1 MRTGGF
7 QPPIAQDGR
16 VLMRYHGGT
25 RFQKEPTHAMDE
37 AREPTP
43 HALTRFSDEVRG
55 WFLDAFPEPTPLQ
68 ERAWDVIEGGENAL
82 VIAPTG
88 SGKTLAAFLFAIDE
102 LMREKAATAGL
113 PKKERPGKGVR
124 VLYISP
130 LKALGA
136 DVERNLQAP
145 LAGIAARMAAA
156 GGAMPE
162 VRTGMRTGD
171 TTPDQRRS
179 LQRNPPD
186 ILITTPESLYL
197 MLTSQARE
205 TLRTVETV
213 IVDEVHALAGSKR
226 GAHLALSLERL
237 DDLLE
242 KPAQRIGLSATV
254 RPRDEI
260 ARFLGGPH
268 PVRVVASEGRPD
280 MDVRVRVPVRDMT
293 AVPTFGGSDLTG
305 GGAGKRGGGPRL
317 APAEEAWK
325 SDRAL
330 RAAMA
335 KSSLPAS
342 TTSPDS
348 RLGSSSIWPYIEASI
363 LDEVLAHRTT
373 IVFVNSRGLCEK
385 LTARLNDLYAKRM
398 GIARGVDMDAAAA
411 PIRSDLG
418 ATADMSTGA
427 PAVIAKA
434 HHGSVSKEKRLQVER
449 ELKAGELPCVVATSS
464 LELGIDMGSIDL
476 VLQVA
481 APPSVASALQRIG
494 RANHQVG
501 GRSTGSIFPRTR
513 TEIIDA
519 AVAAEGMYEGRIEQT
534 AFVKNALDVLAQ
546 QTVAAVA
553 MDELA
558 ADDWFDTVRRAAPY
572 SELPRRAFDSV
583 LGMLAGRYATADLAE
598 FSPRI
603 VWDRERGRL
612 LARPGTQR
620 QAVMSA
626 GTIPDRGMFSVVL
639 PEGDGA
645 QGRRR
650 VGELDEE
657 MVYESRVGDIITLGT
672 SSWRISEITRDRV
685 IVEPAPG
692 RSARL
697 PFWHGE
703 GVGRPAETGR
713 MRGAFLRAVAAGI
726 EGDDAEAEEGGFG
739 VSCAV
744 SERLAADG
752 LDDDAQRNLVELIR
766 SQRAATGIIPDD
778 KTLVVERCEDE
789 QGDWRVLLHSPYG
802 RRVHEPWAM
811 AVSDRIMAIY
821 GYDAQAMAADDGIV
835 LRIPMTET
843 RLPGIELFA
852 FDPDELDRIARDR
865 VGSTSLFSARFR
877 ECAARALL
885 MSPIAPGK
893 RAPLWQQRLK
903 AGQLLEA
910 ARRERE
916 FPILVETARECLQDV
931 YDMRA
936 LHELMEQVQAGSV
949 RLVEAQTSV
958 PSPFAAPLLFGYV
971 GEHLYA
977 GDLPHAEQRAS
988 LLSLDPT
995 LLGELL
1001 GSTDLGDVL
1010 DADVIA
1016 GVEAGLQRL
1025 APDRRMRGIE
1035 GAADLLRVLG
1045 PLSVEDVARR
1055 LEPTL
1060 DAEAGGATA
1069 DEEDARAALEELYAA
1084 HRAFPV
1090 AIGGV
1095 ELWAATDDAQRLR
1108 DGLGSTI
1115 PPWASAGVDARL
1127 QEGEGALHPLDELLA
1142 RYARTHGPFSVEAA
1156 AARFGIGVA
1165 VARDG
1170 LARLTSAGRL
1180 MQGRFGEDG
1189 DGRACAWVE
1198 TGVFRRLRSLSL
1210 AEARRA
1216 VQAVSPSAF
1225 ARFLI
1230 DLQGAGPLGEERFEG
1245 IDGLAQVIAQFEGVF
1260 LPASAW
1266 EAHVFPSRVRD
1277 YRPGMLDELLASGDV
1292 VWAGARR
1299 EGDEGDGRERA
1310 LRPGSSR
1317 EREAAGLVA
1326 FYPTD
1331 SPFAPVRPDLADA
1344 PSDGPKLEGSAAP
1357 SVEAA
1362 VVEALGFGGGLF
1374 FRQIVDAVRRRLAP
1388 EFVDEAVVAS
1398 TMRELMW
1405 DGRATNDTY
1414 APVRASLEGA
1424 GAAAGKPRSAPRRRV
1439 SSRRSAMRTVDSPT
1453 MRGIASAQAAVGAAL
1468 TGRWSLIM
1476 PSPENDTVR
1485 AIALVESILDRYG
1498 VLSRD
1503 VVQLSGVP
1511 GGLGALLPV
1520 LRQMEDVGDV
1530 LRGAFVQGLGPA
1542 QFAARETID
1551 VLRTYEAGDGE
1562 ADPREPVVLAADDPA
1577 CLYGAGLPWP
1587 PVARADAEGA
1597 EEHEARPTRRAGSLV
1612 VVLGGVPAL
1621 YAAAGLRSLLS
1632 FTDDG
1637 DALARAARALVA
1649 HEKRSLRRAG
1659 AEGARKKVVVETLN
1673 GRSILDSPL
1682 AEVLQDA
1689 GLVRLPDGM
1698 RLYVSPF

>member
-1 MRTGGF
+1 
-7 QPPIAQDGR
+7 
-16 VLMRYHGGT
+16 
-25 RFQKEPTHAMDE
+25 
-37 AREPTP
+37 
-43 HALTRFSDEVRG
+43 
-55 WFLDAFPEPTPLQ
+55 
-68 ERAWDVIEGGENAL
+68 
-82 VIAPTG
+82 
-88 SGKTLAAFLFAIDE
+88 
-102 LMREKAATAGL
+102 
-113 PKKERPGKGVR
+113 
-124 VLYISP
+124 
-130 LKALGA
+130 
-136 DVERNLQAP
+136 
-145 LAGIAARMAAA
+145 
-156 GGAMPE
+156 
-162 VRTGMRTGD
+162 
-171 TTPDQRRS
+171 
-179 LQRNPPD
+179 
-186 ILITTPESLYL
+186 

-305 GGAGKRGGGPRL
+305 GAAGKRGGGPRR

-398 GIARGVDMDAAAA
+398 GIARGVDMDAPAA

-418 ATADMSTGA
+418 STADMSTGA

-534 AFVKNALDVLAQ
+534 ALVKNALDVLAQ

-583 LGMLAGRYATADLAE
+583 LSMLAGRYATADLAE

-852 FDPDELDRIARDR
+852 FDPDELDRIVRDR

-971 GEHLYA
+971 GERLYA

-1025 APDRRMRGIE
+1025 APDRRGACAASRAGSADALRRGCDLRAAVRRGGGASRMRSSTPKRTTT
-1035 GAADLLRVLG
+1035 GAADEG
-1045 PLSVEDVARR
+1045 GRR
-1055 LEPTL
+1055 S
-1060 DAEAGGATA
+1060 GRGRRGS
-1069 DEEDARAALEELYAA
+1069 ARAIPLEELHAT
-1084 HRAFPV
+1084 RPS
-1090 AIGGV
+1090 GV
-1095 ELWAATDDAQRLR
+1095 YGRVGRQGARGLASVDDAAFLR
-1108 DGLGSTI
+1108 DALGATI
-1115 PPWASAGVDARL
+1115 PPWADALNRPASQSGQAQAPLRDPERSAQREI
-1127 QEGEGALHPLDELLA
+1127 EGSRAASAESDGGEDALHPLDELLA
-1142 RYARTHGPFSVEAA
+1142 RYARTHGPFSAEAA

-1165 VARDG
+1165 VWPMRPPGRPRLASDRRRGAPRIRRGASGRRGRAGARLGRDG
-1170 LARLTSAGRL
+1170 RVPASALAVVGGSAPRRAGGEPERVRALPDRPARSRAAGRGAIRGHRRTRPGDRPVRRRVPAGFGLGGARVPQPRARLSSRHARRAAGFRRRGVGGRSPRRRRGRWTWAGAAASQLPRARSRRPRRVLSHRFAVRARTARSGRCAVRRAEAGRL
-1180 MQGRFGEDG
+1180 GGAVGRG
-1189 DGRACAWVE
+1189 GR
-1198 TGVFRRLRSLSL
+1198 G
-1210 AEARRA
+1210 
-1216 VQAVSPSAF
+1216 
-1225 ARFLI
+1225 
-1230 DLQGAGPLGEERFEG
+1230 
-1245 IDGLAQVIAQFEGVF
+1245 
-1260 LPASAW
+1260 
-1266 EAHVFPSRVRD
+1266 
-1277 YRPGMLDELLASGDV
+1277 
-1292 VWAGARR
+1292 
-1299 EGDEGDGRERA
+1299 
-1310 LRPGSSR
+1310 
-1317 EREAAGLVA
+1317 
-1326 FYPTD
+1326 
-1331 SPFAPVRPDLADA
+1331 
-1344 PSDGPKLEGSAAP
+1344 GSA
-1357 SVEAA
+1357 
-1362 VVEALGFGGGLF
+1362 
-1374 FRQIVDAVRRRLAP
+1374 RVRRRLVLPPDRRCGAP
-1388 EFVDEAVVAS
+1388 TACARVRRRGGRSPSNLRMARAS
-1398 TMRELMW
+1398 VWW

-1414 APVRASLEGA
+1414 APVRASLDLQTHPA
-1424 GAAAGKPRSAPRRRV
+1424 YWALRRPTTWRSSTARRVDEFV
-1439 SSRRSAMRTVDSPT
+1439 SSRAVRAIGAPSILRRCGARMF
-1453 MRGIASAQAAVGAAL
+1453 AQARVGAAL

-1476 PSPENDTVR
+1476 PSPENDSVLAR
-1485 AIALVESILDRYG
+1485 PIALAGPNRSSIATACCLATWAAVGRA
-1498 VLSRD
+1498 R
-1503 VVQLSGVP
+1503 
-1511 GGLGALLPV
+1511 GLGALVPSSAADGGRGGCAARRV
-1520 LRQMEDVGDV
+1520 RAGPRPRAVRRARDHRRAAH
-1530 LRGAFVQGLGPA
+1530 LRGGRRRGRSTRARRARCRRSRVPVRCRPA
-1542 QFAARETID
+1542 
-1551 VLRTYEAGDGE
+1551 
-1562 ADPREPVVLAADDPA
+1562 LAAGRA
-1577 CLYGAGLPWP
+1577 RRCRGRGGA
-1587 PVARADAEGA
+1587 
-1597 EEHEARPTRRAGSLV
+1597 
-1612 VVLGGVPAL
+1612 
-1621 YAAAGLRSLLS
+1621 
-1632 FTDDG
+1632 
-1637 DALARAARALVA
+1637 
-1649 HEKRSLRRAG
+1649 
-1659 AEGARKKVVVETLN
+1659 
-1673 GRSILDSPL
+1673 
-1682 AEVLQDA
+1682 
-1689 GLVRLPDGM
+1689 
-1698 RLYVSPF
+1698 

>member
-1 MRTGGF
+1 
-7 QPPIAQDGR
+7 
-16 VLMRYHGGT
+16 MRYHGVPPP
-25 RFQKEPTHAMDE
+25 FPKEPTHAMDE
-37 AREPTP
+37 ARDSAP
-43 HALTRFSDEVRG
+43 HALDRFSDEVRG
-55 WFLDAFPEPTPLQ
+55 WFLDAFPAPTPLQ
-68 ERAWDVIEGGENAL
+68 ERAWDVIEGGDNAL

-102 LMREKAATAGL
+102 LMREKARSAQL

-145 LAGIAARMAAA
+145 LAGIAARLAAD
-156 GGAMPE
+156 GAAVPE

-171 TTPDQRRS
+171 TTPEARRS

-242 KPAQRIGLSATV
+242 RPAQRIGLSATV

-293 AVPTFGGSDLTG
+293 AVPVYGGSDLTG
-305 GGAGKRGGGPRL
+305 GDAAKRGGGAHGGGPRR
-317 APAEEAWK
+317 APAEDAWK
-325 SDRAL
+325 SDRAM

-335 KSSLPAS
+335 NHALPAS

-348 RLGSSSIWPYIEASI
+348 RLGTSSIWPYIEATI

-385 LTARLNDLYAKRM
+385 LTARLNDLYAKRT
-398 GIARGVDMDAAAA
+398 GIARSADEDAPAA

-418 ATADMSTGA
+418 STTELSGGA
-427 PAVIAKA
+427 PAIVAKA

-501 GRSTGSIFPRTR
+501 GRSTGAIFPRTR

-534 AFVKNALDVLAQ
+534 ALVKNALDVLAQ

-558 ADDWFDTVRRAAPY
+558 ADDWYDTVRRAAPY
-572 SELPRRAFDSV
+572 AELPRRAFDAV
-583 LGMLAGRYATADLAE
+583 LNMLAGRYATADLAE

-603 VWDRERGRL
+603 VWDREHGRL

-620 QAVMSA
+620 QAVTSA

-639 PEGDGA
+639 PEGDGNE
-645 QGRRR
+645 GRRR

-672 SSWRISEITRDRV
+672 SSWRIGEITRDRV

-713 MRGAFLRAVAAGI
+713 MRGAFLRAIVGGI
-726 EGDDAEAEEGGFG
+726 EGDDAEADEGGGFG
-739 VSCAV
+739 VSSAV
-744 SERLAADG
+744 RERLAADG
-752 LDDDAQRNLVELIR
+752 LDDDAQRNLVELVR
-766 SQRAATGIIPDD
+766 SQRAATGTIPDD

-811 AVSDRIMAIY
+811 AVSDRIAQMY

-843 RLPGIELFA
+843 RLPGMELFV
-852 FDPDELDRIARDR
+852 FDPDELDRIVRDR
-865 VGSTSLFSARFR
+865 VDSTSLFAARFR

-910 ARRERE
+910 ARREHE
-916 FPILVETARECLQDV
+916 FPILAETARECLQDV
-931 YDMRA
+931 YDMPA
-936 LHELMEQVQAGSV
+936 LHELMERVQAGSV
-949 RLVEAQTSV
+949 RVVEAQTSV

-1001 GSTDLGDVL
+1001 GSADLGEVL
-1010 DADVIA
+1010 DAEVTA
-1016 GVEAGLQRL
+1016 GVEASLQRL
-1025 APDRRMRGIE
+1025 AADRRMRGVE
-1035 GAADLLRVLG
+1035 GVADLLRVLG
-1045 PLSVEDVARR
+1045 PLSVEEVAQR
-1055 LEPTL
+1055 LEPM
-1060 DAEAGGATA
+1060 DGIEAEGATA
-1069 DEEDARAALEELYAA
+1069 TAAATSEDARAALEELHAA
-1084 HRAFPV
+1084 HRAFPTV
-1090 AIGGV
+1090 VGGV
-1095 ELWAATDDAQRLR
+1095 ERWAAADDAARLR
-1108 DGLGSTI
+1108 DALGTAI
-1115 PPWASAGVDARL
+1115 PPWAEAVAVAGA
-1127 QEGEGALHPLDELLA
+1127 EEEEGARHPLDELLA
-1142 RYARTHGPFSVEAA
+1142 RYARTHGPFSAEAA
-1156 AARFGIGVA
+1156 AARFGLGVA
-1165 VARDG
+1165 VAQDG
-1170 LARLTSAGRL
+1170 LARLASAGRL
-1180 MQGRFGEDG
+1180 MQGRFGEDD
-1189 DGRACAWVE
+1189 DGRALAWVE
-1198 TGVFRRLRSLSL
+1198 AGVFRRLRSLSL

-1216 VQAVSPSAF
+1216 VQAVSQGAYL
-1225 ARFLI
+1225 RFLL
-1230 DLQGAGPLGEERFEG
+1230 DCQGVGPLGEEGYEG
-1245 IDGLAQVIAQFEGVF
+1245 IDGVAQVIAQFEGVF
-1260 LPASAW
+1260 LPAGAW
-1266 EAHVFPSRVRD
+1266 EGHVFPSRVRD
-1277 YRPGMLDELLASGDV
+1277 WRPGMLDELLASGDV

-1299 EGDEGDGRERA
+1299 EGDDEGAPAGPPSERRGRSGRERE
-1310 LRPGSSR
+1310 G
-1317 EREAAGLVA
+1317 AGLVA

-1331 SPFAPVRPDLADA
+1331 SPFAPVQPDLADA
-1344 PSDGPKLEGSAAP
+1344 PSDAPDAASSIAPPTVEG
-1357 SVEAA
+1357 A
-1362 VVEALGFGGGLF
+1362 VVDALGFGGGLF

-1388 EFVDEAVVAS
+1388 EFVDEAAVAV

-1405 DGRATNDTY
+1405 DGRVTNDTF
-1414 APVRASLEGA
+1414 APVRAALDAAGGA
-1424 GAAAGKPRSAPRRRV
+1424 GPKPRSAPKRRV
-1439 SSRRSAMRTVDSPT
+1439 SSRRSGLRPADPST

-1468 TGRWSLIM
+1468 TGRWSLTM
-1476 PSPENDTVR
+1476 PSSENDTVR
-1485 AIALVESILDRYG
+1485 AIALVESMLDRYG

-1511 GGLGALLPV
+1511 GGLGALFPV
-1520 LRQMEDVGDV
+1520 LRQMEDTGDL

-1542 QFAARETID
+1542 QFAARQTVD
-1551 VLRTYEAGDGE
+1551 VLRTYEASDEE
-1562 ADPREPVVLAADDPA
+1562 AARRETVVLAADDPA
-1577 CLYGAGLPWP
+1577 SLFGAGIPWP
-1587 PVARADAEGA
+1587 PVAGDDAEPQA
-1597 EEHEARPTRRAGSLV
+1597 ERPARPTRRAGGLV
-1612 VVLGGVPAL
+1612 VVRGGEPVL
-1621 YAAAGLRSLLS
+1621 YAAPGLRSLLS
-1632 FTDDG
+1632 FTHDG
-1637 DALARAARALVA
+1637 EALADAVRALVA
-1649 HEKRSLRRAG
+1649 HEKRALKRAG
-1659 AEGARKKVVVETLN
+1659 AEGARKKVVVETFN
-1673 GRSILDSPL
+1673 DRSVL
-1682 AEVLQDA
+1682 ATPAADLLREE

>member
-1 MRTGGF
+1 
-7 QPPIAQDGR
+7 
-16 VLMRYHGGT
+16 MRYHGGT

-68 ERAWDVIEGGENAL
+68 ECAWDVIEGGENAL

-305 GGAGKRGGGPRL
+305 GAAGKRGGGPRR

-398 GIARGVDMDAAAA
+398 GIARGVDMDAPAA

-418 ATADMSTGA
+418 STADMSTGA

-534 AFVKNALDVLAQ
+534 ALVKNALDVLAQ

-583 LGMLAGRYATADLAE
+583 LSMLAGRYATADLAE

-852 FDPDELDRIARDR
+852 FDPDELDRIVRDR

-971 GEHLYA
+971 GERLYA

-1025 APDRRMRGIE
+1025 APDRRMRGVE

-1045 PLSVEDVARR
+1045 PLSVEEAARR

-1170 LARLTSAGRL
+1170 LARLASAGRL

-1189 DGRACAWVE
+1189 DGRARAWVE

>member
-1 MRTGGF
+1 
-7 QPPIAQDGR
+7 
-16 VLMRYHGGT
+16 MRYHGGT

-43 HALTRFSDEVRG
+43 HALTRSSDEVRG

-68 ERAWDVIEGGENAL
+68 ECAWDVIEGGENAL

-102 LMREKAATAGL
+102 LMREKAATADL

-237 DDLLE
+237 DDLLDE
-242 KPAQRIGLSATV
+242 PAQRIGLSATV

-305 GGAGKRGGGPRL
+305 GSAATRGGGPRR

-398 GIARGVDMDAAAA
+398 GIARGVDADAPAA

-418 ATADMSTGA
+418 STADMSTGA
-427 PAVIAKA
+427 PAIIAKA

-534 AFVKNALDVLAQ
+534 ALVKNALDVLAQ

-558 ADDWFDTVRRAAPY
+558 ADDWYDTVRRAAPY
-572 SELPRRAFDSV
+572 TELPRRAFDSV

-835 LRIPMTET
+835 LRIPMTEA
-843 RLPGIELFA
+843 RLPGVELFA
-852 FDPDELDRIARDR
+852 FDPDELDRIVRDR

-910 ARRERE
+910 ARREHE

-1025 APDRRMRGIE
+1025 APDRRMRGVE

-1170 LARLTSAGRL
+1170 LARLASAGRL

-1189 DGRACAWVE
+1189 DGRARAWVE

-1299 EGDEGDGRERA
+1299 EGDEGDGHGRA
-1310 LRPGSSR
+1310 PRPRSSR

-1344 PSDGPKLEGSAAP
+1344 PSDGPKPEGSAAP

-1374 FRQIVDAVRRRLAP
+1374 FRQIVDAARRRLAP
-1388 EFVDEAVVAS
+1388 EFVDEAAVAVV
-1398 TMRELMW
+1398 MRELMW

-1453 MRGIASAQAAVGAAL
+1453 MRGIVSAQAAVGAAL

-1511 GGLGALLPV
+1511 GGLGSLLPV
-1520 LRQMEDVGDV
+1520 LRQMEDTGEV

-1551 VLRTYEAGDGE
+1551 VLRTYEANDAAARSE
-1562 ADPREPVVLAADDPA
+1562 TVVLAADDPA

-1587 PVARADAEGA
+1587 PVAHADAEGA

-1621 YAAAGLRSLLS
+1621 YATAGLRSLLS

-1649 HEKRSLRRAG
+1649 HEKRSLKRAG
-1659 AEGARKKVVVETLN
+1659 AEGARKKVVMETLN

>member
-1 MRTGGF
+1 
-7 QPPIAQDGR
+7 
-16 VLMRYHGGT
+16 MRYHGGT

-68 ERAWDVIEGGENAL
+68 ECAWDVIEGGENAL

-305 GGAGKRGGGPRL
+305 GAAGKRGGGPRR

-398 GIARGVDMDAAAA
+398 GIARGVDMDAPAA

-418 ATADMSTGA
+418 STADMSTGA

-534 AFVKNALDVLAQ
+534 ALVKNALDVLAQ

-583 LGMLAGRYATADLAE
+583 LSMLAGRYATADLAE

-852 FDPDELDRIARDR
+852 FDPDELDRIVRDR

-971 GEHLYA
+971 GERLYA

-1025 APDRRMRGIE
+1025 APDRRMRGVE

-1045 PLSVEDVARR
+1045 PLSVEEAALRMR
-1055 LEPTL
+1055 S
-1060 DAEAGGATA
+1060 DAEADDDGAA
-1069 DEEDARAALEELYAA
+1069 DEGGGEAATEEEAHALLEELQRA
-1084 HRAFPV
+1084 HRAFTV
-1090 AIGGV
+1090 VLGGK
-1095 ELWAATDDAQRLR
+1095 ELWAAVDDAAFLR
-1108 DGLGSTI
+1108 DALGATI
-1115 PPWASAGVDARL
+1115 PPWADALNRPASQSGQAQAPLRDPERSAQREI
-1127 QEGEGALHPLDELLA
+1127 EGSRAASAESDGGEDALHPLDELLA
-1142 RYARTHGPFSVEAA
+1142 RYARTHGPFSAEAA

-1170 LARLTSAGRL
+1170 LARLASAGRL

-1189 DGRACAWVE
+1189 DGRARAWVE

-1210 AEARRA
+1210 AEARR
-1216 VQAVSPSAF
+1216 
-1225 ARFLI
+1225 R
-1230 DLQGAGPLGEERFEG
+1230 AGGEPE
-1245 IDGLAQVIAQFEGVF
+1245 
-1260 LPASAW
+1260 
-1266 EAHVFPSRVRD
+1266 RVRALPD
-1277 YRPGMLDELLASGDV
+1277 RPARSRAAGRGAIRGHRRTRPGDRPVRRRVPAGFGLGGARVPQPRARLSSRHARRAAGFRRRGVGGRSPRRRRGRWT
-1292 VWAGARR
+1292 WAGAAASQLPRARSRR
-1299 EGDEGDGRERA
+1299 PRRVLSHRFAVRARTARSGRCAVRRA
-1310 LRPGSSR
+1310 
-1317 EREAAGLVA
+1317 EAGRLGGAVG
-1326 FYPTD
+1326 
-1331 SPFAPVRPDLADA
+1331 R
-1344 PSDGPKLEGSAAP
+1344 GGRGGSA
-1357 SVEAA
+1357 
-1362 VVEALGFGGGLF
+1362 
-1374 FRQIVDAVRRRLAP
+1374 RVRRRLVLPPDRRCGAP
-1388 EFVDEAVVAS
+1388 TACARVRRRGGRSLHHARAHVGRARDERHVRAGARLARRRGRCCGQAAQRAASTCEQPPVRHAHRRFSDDAGHSVRAGRGGRGSDGAVVAHHAVAGE
-1398 TMRELMW
+1398 RH
-1405 DGRATNDTY
+1405 
-1414 APVRASLEGA
+1414 GA
-1424 GAAAGKPRSAPRRRV
+1424 R
-1439 SSRRSAMRTVDSPT
+1439 
-1453 MRGIASAQAAVGAAL
+1453 
-1468 TGRWSLIM
+1468 
-1476 PSPENDTVR
+1476 
-1485 AIALVESILDRYG
+1485 
-1498 VLSRD
+1498 
-1503 VVQLSGVP
+1503 
-1511 GGLGALLPV
+1511 
-1520 LRQMEDVGDV
+1520 
-1530 LRGAFVQGLGPA
+1530 
-1542 QFAARETID
+1542 
-1551 VLRTYEAGDGE
+1551 
-1562 ADPREPVVLAADDPA
+1562 
-1577 CLYGAGLPWP
+1577 
-1587 PVARADAEGA
+1587 
-1597 EEHEARPTRRAGSLV
+1597 HRAG
-1612 VVLGGVPAL
+1612 GIDP
-1621 YAAAGLRSLLS
+1621 
-1632 FTDDG
+1632 
-1637 DALARAARALVA
+1637 
-1649 HEKRSLRRAG
+1649 RSLRRAVSRRG
-1659 AEGARKKVVVETLN
+1659 AAVGRARWAGRVASRAAADGGRGGCAARRVRAGPRPRAVRRARDHRRAAHLRGGRRR
-1673 GRSILDSPL
+1673 GRSTRARRARCRRSRVPVRCRPAL
-1682 AEVLQDA
+1682 AA
-1689 GLVRLPDGM
+1689 GRARRCRG
-1698 RLYVSPF
+1698 RGGA

>member
-55 WFLDAFPEPTPLQ
+55 WFLDAFPGPTPLQ

-102 LMREKAATAGL
+102 LMREKAATADL

-237 DDLLE
+237 DDLLDE
-242 KPAQRIGLSATV
+242 PAQRIGLSATV

-305 GGAGKRGGGPRL
+305 GGAGKRGGGPRR

-330 RAAMA
+330 HAAMA

-398 GIARGVDMDAAAA
+398 GIARGVDADAPAA

-418 ATADMSTGA
+418 STADMSTGA

-534 AFVKNALDVLAQ
+534 ALVENALDVLAQ

-558 ADDWFDTVRRAAPY
+558 ADDWYNTVRRAAPY
-572 SELPRRAFDSV
+572 AELPRRAFDAV
-583 LGMLAGRYATADLAE
+583 LDMLAGRFATSDLAE

-603 VWDRERGRL
+603 VWDRENGRL
-612 LARPGTQR
+612 KARPGSQR

-639 PEGDGA
+639 PEGGGNE
-645 QGRRR
+645 GRRR

-672 SSWRISEITRDRV
+672 SSWRIHEITRDRV

-703 GVGRPAETGR
+703 GAGRPAETGR
-713 MRGAFLRAVAAGI
+713 MRGAFLRAIAGGI
-726 EGDDAEAEEGGFG
+726 EGNDAETDDGAFG
-739 VSCAV
+739 VAV
-744 SERLAADG
+744 AVRERLAADG
-752 LDDDAQRNLVELIR
+752 LDDDAQRNLVELVR
-766 SQRAATGIIPDD
+766 AQRAATGTIPDD

-835 LRIPMTET
+835 LRIPMTEA
-843 RLPGIELFA
+843 RLPGVELFA
-852 FDPDELDRIARDR
+852 FDPDELDRIVRDR

-910 ARRERE
+910 ARREHE

-1025 APDRRMRGIE
+1025 APDRRMRGVE

-1170 LARLTSAGRL
+1170 LARLASAGRL

-1189 DGRACAWVE
+1189 DGRARAWVE

-1299 EGDEGDGRERA
+1299 EGDEGDGHGRA
-1310 LRPGSSR
+1310 PRPRSSR

-1344 PSDGPKLEGSAAP
+1344 PSDGPKPEGSAAP

-1374 FRQIVDAVRRRLAP
+1374 FRQIVDAARRRLAP
-1388 EFVDEAVVAS
+1388 EFVDEAAVAVV
-1398 TMRELMW
+1398 MRELMW

-1453 MRGIASAQAAVGAAL
+1453 MRGIVSAQAAVGAAL

-1511 GGLGALLPV
+1511 GGLGSLLPV
-1520 LRQMEDVGDV
+1520 LRQMEDTGEV

-1551 VLRTYEAGDGE
+1551 VLRTYEANDAAARSE
-1562 ADPREPVVLAADDPA
+1562 TVVLAADDPA

-1587 PVARADAEGA
+1587 PVAHADAEGA

-1621 YAAAGLRSLLS
+1621 YATAGLRSLLS

-1649 HEKRSLRRAG
+1649 HEKRSLKRAG
-1659 AEGARKKVVVETLN
+1659 AEGARKKVVMETLN

>member
-418 ATADMSTGA
+418 STADMSTGA

-726 EGDDAEAEEGGFG
+726 EGNDAETDDGAFG
-739 VSCAV
+739 VAV
-744 SERLAADG
+744 AVRERLAADG
-752 LDDDAQRNLVELIR
+752 LDDDAQRNLVELVR
-766 SQRAATGIIPDD
+766 AQRAATGTIPDD

-835 LRIPMTET
+835 LRIPMTEA
-843 RLPGIELFA
+843 RLPGVELFA
-852 FDPDELDRIARDR
+852 FDPDELDRIVRDR

-910 ARRERE
+910 ARREHE

-1025 APDRRMRGIE
+1025 APDRRMRGVE

-1170 LARLTSAGRL
+1170 LARLASAGRL

-1189 DGRACAWVE
+1189 DGRARAWVE

-1299 EGDEGDGRERA
+1299 EGDEGDGHGRA
-1310 LRPGSSR
+1310 PRPRSSR

-1344 PSDGPKLEGSAAP
+1344 PSDGPKPEGSAAP

-1374 FRQIVDAVRRRLAP
+1374 FRQIVDAARRRLAP
-1388 EFVDEAVVAS
+1388 EFVDEAAVAVV
-1398 TMRELMW
+1398 MRELMW

-1453 MRGIASAQAAVGAAL
+1453 MRGIVSAQAAVGAAL

-1511 GGLGALLPV
+1511 GGLGSLLPV
-1520 LRQMEDVGDV
+1520 LRQMEDTGEV

-1551 VLRTYEAGDGE
+1551 VLRTYEANDAAARSE
-1562 ADPREPVVLAADDPA
+1562 TVVLAADDPA

-1587 PVARADAEGA
+1587 PVAHADAEGA

-1621 YAAAGLRSLLS
+1621 YATAGLRSLLS

-1649 HEKRSLRRAG
+1649 HEKRSLKRAG
-1659 AEGARKKVVVETLN
+1659 AEGARKKVVMETLN

>member
-1 MRTGGF
+1 
-7 QPPIAQDGR
+7 
-16 VLMRYHGGT
+16 
-25 RFQKEPTHAMDE
+25 
-37 AREPTP
+37 
-43 HALTRFSDEVRG
+43 
-55 WFLDAFPEPTPLQ
+55 
-68 ERAWDVIEGGENAL
+68 
-82 VIAPTG
+82 
-88 SGKTLAAFLFAIDE
+88 
-102 LMREKAATAGL
+102 
-113 PKKERPGKGVR
+113 
-124 VLYISP
+124 
-130 LKALGA
+130 
-136 DVERNLQAP
+136 
-145 LAGIAARMAAA
+145 
-156 GGAMPE
+156 
-162 VRTGMRTGD
+162 
-171 TTPDQRRS
+171 
-179 LQRNPPD
+179 
-186 ILITTPESLYL
+186 
-197 MLTSQARE
+197 
-205 TLRTVETV
+205 
-213 IVDEVHALAGSKR
+213 
-226 GAHLALSLERL
+226 
-237 DDLLE
+237 
-242 KPAQRIGLSATV
+242 
-254 RPRDEI
+254 
-260 ARFLGGPH
+260 
-268 PVRVVASEGRPD
+268 

-385 LTARLNDLYAKRM
+385 LTARLNELYAKRR
-398 GIARGVDMDAAAA
+398 ASRAASIWTPGGAH
-411 PIRSDLG
+411 PLG
-418 ATADMSTGA
+418 SGSTADMSTGA

-1025 APDRRMRGIE
+1025 APDRACAASRARPTCCACCRCPSRGGVAHALGRRSDDDGAADE
-1035 GAADLLRVLG
+1035 GAAKRPRRG
-1045 PLSVEDVARR
+1045 SACAARR
-1055 LEPTL
+1055 AAAPIGRLRSCWAARSSGRPSTMRRFCAMRWR
-1060 DAEAGGATA
+1060 DDPPVGALNRPA
-1069 DEEDARAALEELYAA
+1069 SQSGQAQAPLRDPERSAQREIEGSRAASAESD
-1084 HRAFPV
+1084 
-1090 AIGGV
+1090 GG
-1095 ELWAATDDAQRLR
+1095 ED
-1108 DGLGSTI
+1108 
-1115 PPWASAGVDARL
+1115 
-1127 QEGEGALHPLDELLA
+1127 ALHPLDELLA
-1142 RYARTHGPFSVEAA
+1142 RYARTHGPFSAEAA

-1170 LARLTSAGRL
+1170 LARLASAGRL

-1189 DGRACAWVE
+1189 DGRARAWVE

-1216 VQAVSPSAF
+1216 VQAVSCPSAF

-1299 EGDEGDGRERA
+1299 EATRAMDMGGRRGLA
-1310 LRPGSSR
+1310 APASAKPQASSR
-1317 EREAAGLVA
+1317 SIPPIRRSRPYGPIWPMRR
-1326 FYPTD
+1326 PTGR
-1331 SPFAPVRPDLADA
+1331 SRKARRRRRSRRPWWKR
-1344 PSDGPKLEGSAAP
+1344 SGS
-1357 SVEAA
+1357 E
-1362 VVEALGFGGGLF
+1362 GLF

-1439 SSRRSAMRTVDSPT
+1439 SSRRRHAHRRVLRRCGHS
-1453 MRGIASAQAAVGAAL
+1453 
-1468 TGRWSLIM
+1468 
-1476 PSPENDTVR
+1476 VR
-1485 AIALVESILDRYG
+1485 AGRGGRGSDGA
-1498 VLSRD
+1498 
-1503 VVQLSGVP
+1503 VVAHHAVAGERH
-1511 GGLGALLPV
+1511 GA
-1520 LRQMEDVGDV
+1520 R
-1530 LRGAFVQGLGPA
+1530 
-1542 QFAARETID
+1542 
-1551 VLRTYEAGDGE
+1551 
-1562 ADPREPVVLAADDPA
+1562 
-1577 CLYGAGLPWP
+1577 
-1587 PVARADAEGA
+1587 
-1597 EEHEARPTRRAGSLV
+1597 HRAG
-1612 VVLGGVPAL
+1612 GIDP
-1621 YAAAGLRSLLS
+1621 
-1632 FTDDG
+1632 
-1637 DALARAARALVA
+1637 
-1649 HEKRSLRRAG
+1649 RSLRRAVSRRG
-1659 AEGARKKVVVETLN
+1659 AYAVGRAVGWARCFRAAADGGRGGCAARRVRAGPRPRAVRRARDHRRAAHLRGGRRR
-1673 GRSILDSPL
+1673 GRSTRARRARCRRSRVPVRCRPAL
-1682 AEVLQDA
+1682 AA
-1689 GLVRLPDGM
+1689 GRARRCRG
-1698 RLYVSPF
+1698 RGGA

>member
-418 ATADMSTGA
+418 STADMSTGA

-494 RANHQVG
+494 RANHQLG

>member
-102 LMREKAATAGL
+102 LMREKAATADL

-237 DDLLE
+237 DDLLDE
-242 KPAQRIGLSATV
+242 PAQRIGLSATV

-305 GGAGKRGGGPRL
+305 GGAGKRGGGPRR

-398 GIARGVDMDAAAA
+398 GIARGVDADAPAA

-418 ATADMSTGA
+418 STADMSTGA

-534 AFVKNALDVLAQ
+534 ALVKNALDVLAQ

-657 MVYESRVGDIITLGT
+657 MVYESRV
-672 SSWRISEITRDRV
+672 
-685 IVEPAPG
+685 IVESAPG

-852 FDPDELDRIARDR
+852 FDSDELDRIVRDR

-1025 APDRRMRGIE
+1025 APDRRMRGVE

-1095 ELWAATDDAQRLR
+1095 ELWAPTDDAQRLR

-1170 LARLTSAGRL
+1170 LARLASAGRL

-1189 DGRACAWVE
+1189 DGRARAWVE

-1299 EGDEGDGRERA
+1299 EGDEGDGHGRA
-1310 LRPGSSR
+1310 PRPRSSR

-1344 PSDGPKLEGSAAP
+1344 PSDGPKPEGSAAP

-1374 FRQIVDAVRRRLAP
+1374 FRQIVDAARRRLAP
-1388 EFVDEAVVAS
+1388 EFVDEAAVAVV
-1398 TMRELMW
+1398 MRELMW

-1511 GGLGALLPV
+1511 GGLAALLPV

>member
-1 MRTGGF
+1 
-7 QPPIAQDGR
+7 
-16 VLMRYHGGT
+16 MRYHGGT

-102 LMREKAATAGL
+102 LMREKAATADL

-237 DDLLE
+237 DDLLDE
-242 KPAQRIGLSATV
+242 PAQRIGLSATV

-305 GGAGKRGGGPRL
+305 GGAGKRGGGPRR

-398 GIARGVDMDAAAA
+398 GIARGVDADAPAA

-418 ATADMSTGA
+418 STADMSTGA

-534 AFVKNALDVLAQ
+534 ALVKNALDVLAQ

-685 IVEPAPG
+685 IVESAPG

-752 LDDDAQRNLVELIR
+752 LDDDAQRNLVELVR
-766 SQRAATGIIPDD
+766 AQRAATGTIPDD

-852 FDPDELDRIARDR
+852 FDSDELDRIVRDR

-1025 APDRRMRGIE
+1025 APDRRMRGVE

-1045 PLSVEDVARR
+1045 PLSVEEAARR

-1170 LARLTSAGRL
+1170 LARLASAGRL

-1189 DGRACAWVE
+1189 DGRARAWVE

-1299 EGDEGDGRERA
+1299 EGDEGDGHGRA
-1310 LRPGSSR
+1310 PRPRSSR

-1344 PSDGPKLEGSAAP
+1344 PSDGPKPEGSAAP

-1374 FRQIVDAVRRRLAP
+1374 FRQIVDAARRRLAP
-1388 EFVDEAVVAS
+1388 EFVDEAAVAVV
-1398 TMRELMW
+1398 MRELMW

-1453 MRGIASAQAAVGAAL
+1453 MRGIVLAQAAVGAAL

-1511 GGLGALLPV
+1511 GGLGSLLPV
-1520 LRQMEDVGDV
+1520 LRQMEDTGEV

-1551 VLRTYEAGDGE
+1551 VLRTYEANDAAARSE
-1562 ADPREPVVLAADDPA
+1562 TVVLAADDPA

-1587 PVARADAEGA
+1587 PVAHADAEGA

-1621 YAAAGLRSLLS
+1621 YATAGLRSLLS

-1649 HEKRSLRRAG
+1649 HEKRSLKRAG
-1659 AEGARKKVVVETLN
+1659 AEGARKKVVMETLN